1 MPSRYSKNDLRI
13 LKLYASLERIAMN
26 DDMESKELEEM
37 KSNFTSFF
45 AYLNK
50 TGKKEKKR
58 YLLDSIK
65 SETFLRTT
73 QVLEA
78 DLREIGI
85 KKITDFKLNGE
96 SLLFRAMS
104 IKKGNG
110 LRKDILE
117 DIIINLIENFPD
129 LITLEQ
135 FHKSNESTGVTP
147 IHLAVVQENPELL
160 HLMAKSIEN
169 SFKGAIKNA
178 TGEKFQGTVM
188 MAGSLL
194 GIASLKC
201 NEKIFSI
208 ILEKFD
214 HEMDVTNEKGDNII
228 HSLIKYACFQPDK
241 LDSVLNMLRYII
253 SCKFLPIESGKQKNK
268 IRNVCGFYVEND
280 SKYRKQVGKLL
291 MMKNREKLTPLQLAT
306 KRQQFKIFEIILNDE
321 VCLFFIF
328 LNTLNN
334 INYANVNKYAMLT
347 RRFLFAF
354 LFGAFKG
361 TVIFTGIETFFV
373 YLSQESND
381 GIFQRNQYDITEIE
395 TLALKSDVKGA
406 DNEDIKDENHESVL
420 EFVLHH
426 QTANAFLFS
435 NVTPLKEIIKE
446 KWNHY
451 KKWIYGS
458 FALYLVFLVLLSIS
472 AVYRSHLKETVNK
485 NDTAQFLYCV
495 TKNGFVTFVSVL
507 GLIFDIIVIVIIITK
522 FMLGI
527 GELDI
532 LFQARKPTL
541 AVLVFLLFVLLTT
554 ILLLNALIAMMS
566 NTCTDLMNNHTGY
579 SASKMHYR
587 LQKLALI
594 VFLESFLHNGSLKRV
609 GETRHNINRYD
620 NEVQK
625 FVKKDRLFWTQS
637 FVKEDVETA
646 IEPSDE
652 QLQHIDRTTI
662 LKNEL
667 IETIKQGQGQL
678 PKVKRPKNAKRKVS
692 DILAFPSELQTVQKR
707 LDIKDYEQRQCG
719 RCMDETV
726 TCLQSQEIKEVT
738 EFI

>member
-1 MPSRYSKNDLRI
+1 
-13 LKLYASLERIAMN
+13 
-26 DDMESKELEEM
+26 
-37 KSNFTSFF
+37 
-45 AYLNK
+45 
-50 TGKKEKKR
+50 
-58 YLLDSIK
+58 
-65 SETFLRTT
+65 
-73 QVLEA
+73 
-78 DLREIGI
+78 
-85 KKITDFKLNGE
+85 
-96 SLLFRAMS
+96 
-104 IKKGNG
+104 
-110 LRKDILE
+110 
-117 DIIINLIENFPD
+117 
-129 LITLEQ
+129 
-135 FHKSNESTGVTP
+135 
-147 IHLAVVQENPELL
+147 
-160 HLMAKSIEN
+160 
-169 SFKGAIKNA
+169 
-178 TGEKFQGTVM
+178 
-188 MAGSLL
+188 
-194 GIASLKC
+194 
-201 NEKIFSI
+201 
-208 ILEKFD
+208 
-214 HEMDVTNEKGDNII
+214 
-228 HSLIKYACFQPDK
+228 
-241 LDSVLNMLRYII
+241 
-253 SCKFLPIESGKQKNK
+253 
-268 IRNVCGFYVEND
+268 
-280 SKYRKQVGKLL
+280 
-291 MMKNREKLTPLQLAT
+291 
-306 KRQQFKIFEIILNDE
+306 
-321 VCLFFIF
+321 
-328 LNTLNN
+328 
-334 INYANVNKYAMLT
+334 
-347 RRFLFAF
+347 
-354 LFGAFKG
+354 
-361 TVIFTGIETFFV
+361 
-373 YLSQESND
+373 
-381 GIFQRNQYDITEIE
+381 
-395 TLALKSDVKGA
+395 LKSDVKGA

-451 KKWIYGS
+451 KYWIYGS

-495 TKNGFVTFVSVL
+495 TKNVLVTIVSGL
-507 GLIFDIIVIVIIITK
+507 GLIFDIIVIVIIITTCYANRFNLK
-522 FMLGI
+522 MSRNDWRRFKMHLSVPYSNVMFRVYFCILSGLLAADFLFAALDAHEILPGYENYCLIFAVIIGWYLVLFFLQTFKKISFYTVLVQRVITDMLKMACIMVIFLIAFSIAMYMIMQGADTEQDDFDNFGKTIVKMITIMLGI

-566 NTCTDLMNNHTGY
+566 NTCTDLMNNHTGL

-594 VFLESFLHNGSLKRV
+594 VFLESFLRNKSLKRV
-609 GETRHNINRYD
+609 GETKHNINRYD

-637 FVKEDVETA
+637 LVKEDVETA

-678 PKVKRPKNAKRKVS
+678 PKVKRPKKAKRKVS

-707 LDIKDYEQRQCG
+707 LDIKDYEQRQCE